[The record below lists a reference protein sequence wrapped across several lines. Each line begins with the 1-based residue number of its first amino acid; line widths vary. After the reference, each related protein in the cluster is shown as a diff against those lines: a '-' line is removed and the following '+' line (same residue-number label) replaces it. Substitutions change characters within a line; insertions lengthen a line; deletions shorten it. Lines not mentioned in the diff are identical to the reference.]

1 MLTACWGA
9 VFMARTMV
17 ETANFV
23 KPIAASR
30 VAMRFTGLPAGPPQF
45 YDSAMTLHEQKQH
58 RLGLALVACAAL
70 AWSSAGIFTRTIP
83 SDLMTMLFWRGLFSG
98 SAVLLFFFATEGSKA
113 LEIIAGLRW
122 PALAVTCLSALGM
135 ITGIG
140 SLRYTSVADAMVI
153 YATVPFVTAGLAYLF
168 IGERPSRSTLIASAV
183 ALAGVSIMLAGSP
196 WGGSMF
202 GKFLAAIMSLSMA
215 SFTVVMRKHR
225 EVAMLPAMGASAY
238 LCSFFC
244 FWFASS
250 LSVSTYELGLI
261 ALFGVV
267 QNAAGLIFYAY
278 GSRRVPAA
286 EATLIAALEVPLT
299 PFWVLVFINEVPSIP
314 TLIGGAVVL
323 VALFAH
329 ILGEFR
335 KTNPQS
341 SQPFQVAP

>member
-1 MLTACWGA
+1 MPQTLTAWWGA

-17 ETANFV
+17 ETPKFV

-30 VAMRFTGLPAGPPQF
+30 VAMRFTGLPAGRTQF
-45 YDSAMTLHEQKQH
+45 YDNAMTLLEQKQH

-70 AWSSAGIFTRTIP
+70 AWSSAGIFTRVIP
-83 SDLMTMLFWRGLFSG
+83 NDLMTMLFWRGLFSG
-98 SAVLLFFFATEGSKA
+98 SAVMLFFFATEGSSA
-113 LEIIAGLRW
+113 LKIIAGLRW
-122 PALAVTCLSALGM
+122 PALAVACLSSLGM

-168 IGERPSRSTLIASAV
+168 IGEKPSKSTLIASAV
-183 ALAGVSIMLAGSP
+183 ALAGVSIMLVGSP

-225 EVAMLPAMGASAY
+225 EVAMLPAMGASAWIT
-238 LCSFFC
+238 SFVC
-244 FWFASS
+244 FWFAST

-267 QNAAGLIFYAY
+267 QNAAGLIFYVF

-323 VALFAH
+323 VALFSH

-335 KTNPQS
+335 KTDA
-341 SQPFQVAP
+341 QPFEAMP

>member
-1 MLTACWGA
+1 
-9 VFMARTMV
+9 
-17 ETANFV
+17 
-23 KPIAASR
+23 
-30 VAMRFTGLPAGPPQF
+30 
-45 YDSAMTLHEQKQH
+45 MTLLEQKQH

-70 AWSSAGIFTRTIP
+70 AWSSAGIFTRVIP
-83 SDLMTMLFWRGLFSG
+83 NDLMTMLFWRGLFSG

-168 IGERPSRSTLIASAV
+168 IGEKPSRSTLIASAV

-196 WGGSMF
+196 WGGSMY

-238 LCSFFC
+238 LCSFVC
-244 FWFASS
+244 FWFATS

-323 VALFAH
+323 VALFSH

-335 KTNPQS
+335 RTEA
-341 SQPFQVAP
+341 QPFEAMP

>member
-1 MLTACWGA
+1 
-9 VFMARTMV
+9 MARTMM
-17 ETANFV
+17 ETPKLV

-30 VAMRFTGLPAGPPQF
+30 VAMRFTALPAGTLQF
-45 YDSAMTLHEQKQH
+45 YDSAMTLLEQKQH
-58 RLGLALVACAAL
+58 RLGLILVACAAL
-70 AWSSAGIFTRTIP
+70 AWSSAGFFTRLIP
-83 SDLMTMLFWRGLFSG
+83 NDLMTMLFWRGLFAG
-98 SAVLLFFFATEGSKA
+98 SAVMLFFFISEGSKA
-113 LEIIAGLRW
+113 FSILAGLRW
-122 PALAVTCLSALGM
+122 PAFAVACLSSLGM

-140 SLRYTSVADAMVI
+140 ALRYTSVADAMVI

-183 ALAGVSIMLAGSP
+183 ALVGVSIMLVGSP

-202 GKFLAAIMSLSMA
+202 GKFLAALMSLSMA

-225 EVAMLPAMGASAY
+225 EVAMLPAMGASAWIT
-238 LCSFFC
+238 SFVC
-244 FWFASS
+244 FWFAST
-250 LSVSTYELGLI
+250 LSVSPYELGLI

-267 QNAAGLIFYAY
+267 QNAAGLIFYAH

-299 PFWVLVFINEVPSIP
+299 PFWVLVFMNEVPSVP

-323 VALFAH
+323 VALFSH

-335 KTNPQS
+335 KTSPQD